1 MKHLIKKTST
11 FNQAC
16 EAYKT
21 SISFSKLKA
30 RTQKDYIYN
39 FTKACNNIG
48 TIKLKSLKY
57 RDVSDAYDYWLSTFG
72 VRSSNYIASC
82 VSIVLNYSIK
92 HEAIQHN
99 PMSLVD
105 KTKTK
110 PRRVM
115 WTFDQVKLF
124 LDTAY
129 SDFKWRSIGLIFHMA
144 YDWAQRV
151 GDMRKLTWDSL
162 DLDAQRADLT
172 QSKTGVLVKVPIND
186 KLTKMLRTQKEE
198 YDGLSE
204 YVAPRTKPRAGR
216 YSQYDENEISI
227 LVNEIK
233 DKVNLPKD
241 LHARDLRRTGITEM
255 VEMGVDLAGIMQ
267 VSGHQS
273 PQSANPYLVNTF
285 SGASKS
291 LERRHKNGNKY

>member
-11 FNQAC
+11 FSQAC

-82 VSIVLNYSIK
+82 VSIVLNYCIK

-186 KLTKMLRTQKEE
+186 KLTKMLRTQKKE

-204 YVAPRTKPRAGR
+204 YVAPRTRPRAGR